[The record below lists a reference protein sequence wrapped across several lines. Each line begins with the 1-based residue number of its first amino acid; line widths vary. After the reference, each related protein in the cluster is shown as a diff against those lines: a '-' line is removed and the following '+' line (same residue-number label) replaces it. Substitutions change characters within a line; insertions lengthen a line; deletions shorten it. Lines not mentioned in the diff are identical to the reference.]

1 VLKVNGALLLLC
13 ALVLVAAPLRAQRRS
28 SRLIT
33 AEEIDRVRPLVGTAY
48 DAVQTLRPR
57 WLQAPREVLAL
68 PRAGADIRMTRV
80 HVYLNDRDMGDV
92 EYLKTIPAHL
102 VFTLR
107 WLSTNE
113 AGSRFG
119 PSEGPAI
126 EVTLKR

>member
-1 VLKVNGALLLLC
+1 MLRIKGTLLLLC
-13 ALVLVAAPLRAQRRS
+13 ALVFAAAPLRAQRSS

-33 AEEIDRVRPLVGTAY
+33 AEEIDRARPIVGSAY

-68 PRAGADIRMTRV
+68 PRAGSDIRMARV
-80 HVYLNDRDMGDV
+80 HVYLNDRDMGDL

-113 AGSRFG
+113 AGARFG
-119 PSEGPAI
+119 PSSGPGI
-126 EVTLKR
+126 VVTLKR

>member
-1 VLKVNGALLLLC
+1 MLRIKGPLLLLC
-13 ALVLVAAPLRAQRRS
+13 ALVFAAAPLRAQRSS

-33 AEEIDRVRPLVGTAY
+33 AEEIDRARPLVGTAY

-57 WLQAPREVLAL
+57 WLQAPREVLSL
-68 PRAGADIRMTRV
+68 PRAGSDIRMTRV

-113 AGSRFG
+113 AGARFG
-119 PSEGPAI
+119 PSSGPGI
-126 EVTLKR
+126 VVTLKR